1 MSAATQADRIETLQR
16 QAAALSARARALTLA
31 YERSTWFRFTMVF
44 FPVPF
49 TVLLFRFELENWHYY
64 LAGGAYIVFSMAL
77 FTYDSAKADKRDA
90 AVHAAEDAA
99 KAVEEAAVEAA
110 RSGIQP

>member
-1 MSAATQADRIETLQR
+1 MMSAAPADHVETLQR
-16 QAAALSARARALTLA
+16 QAAALSAKAKALTLA

-49 TVLLFRFELENWHYY
+49 IVLLFRLELENWHYY
-64 LAGGAYIVFSMAL
+64 LAGGAYNVFSMAL
-77 FTYDSAKADKRDA
+77 YSYDSAKAAKCDE

-99 KAVEEAAVEAA
+99 KDAEKAVAEAQSET
-110 RSGIQP
+110 RP

>member
-1 MSAATQADRIETLQR
+1 MTSAGPADRIDTLQR
-16 QAAALSARARALTLA
+16 QAAALSARAKALTLA

-49 TVLLFRFELENWHYY
+49 TVLLFRLELENWHYY

-77 FTYDSAKADKRDA
+77 YTYDSAKAAKCDD
-90 AVHAAEDAA
+90 AVHAAEDAE
-99 KAVEEAAVEAA
+99 KAVEEARAVK
-110 RSGIQP
+110 R

>member
-1 MSAATQADRIETLQR
+1 
-16 QAAALSARARALTLA
+16 
-31 YERSTWFRFTMVF
+31 MVF

-49 TVLLFRFELENWHYY
+49 TVLLFRLQLENWHYY

-77 FTYDSAKADKRDA
+77 YTYDGSKADKCDA

-99 KAVEEAAVEAA
+99 KAVGEAQA
-110 RSGIQP
+110 RS